1 MIQIDRQNIT
11 FKQFPGSKSVKN
23 NKKSMQK
30 KDLIVQLP
38 PILSLQKMM
47 MVDLKT
53 TKNRTSKQEVQRKK
67 QIFLKKENLNYIVE
81 LRAKIP
87 VITKEY

>member
-23 NKKSMQK
+23 NKKSMRK
-30 KDLIVQLP
+30 KNLKVQLTL
-38 PILSLQKMM
+38 ILRLQKMM

-53 TKNRTSKQEVQRKK
+53 TKNRTSKQEAHRKK
-67 QIFLKKENLNYIVE
+67 RTFLKKENLNYIVE
-81 LRAKIP
+81 LSAKIP
-87 VITKEY
+87 AITKEY